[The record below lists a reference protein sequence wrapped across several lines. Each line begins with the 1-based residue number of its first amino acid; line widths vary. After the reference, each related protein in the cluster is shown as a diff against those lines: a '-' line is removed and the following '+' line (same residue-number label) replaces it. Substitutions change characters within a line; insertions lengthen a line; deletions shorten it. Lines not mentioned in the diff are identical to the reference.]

1 MNIIKQIQK
10 WLPIRLYALT
20 LLLATP
26 QILHAE
32 SASSQLWSGI
42 ISGVSSE
49 VSSEVIGWGLSALG
63 VDQDSGE
70 TTELQDINSDL
81 IQIESELEGIE
92 DDLNDIL
99 LELAEAN
106 CTNAS
111 NTTTL
116 TTAVTVVSDI
126 FSNDSN
132 TGYQNFIESAVTDGA
147 TQAFSDE
154 IFGVN
159 STPGTPTDPYNPF
172 NFPSSWLYSVFATSP
187 NLGDAITN
195 INTEIIGSNGVL
207 VECIPPY
214 STSYMENTDV
224 ASGLNTQAGPLGHPF
239 DDLGYYSGIQ
249 TMVGYYTTLQ
259 IQGAAMMSEAWHL
272 RACMAAVAAE
282 YIDSCDFSS
291 TSSTSPVYEICNT
304 DSNAYNDSNGTDTG
318 GFIKTY
324 CDNATSS
331 VGDIYNSIKA
341 ELISAGAPYSW
352 PGTTANPRYIGIV
365 NLESTSGDTTTG
377 SAFLAP
383 QWLLDFTNTATDS
396 SGDLANDGFETECF
410 DFSNENALTSEAQGC
425 GFTAGPYNKNY
436 VDSDGA
442 EIDSLTYAG
451 YTGWTYLNT
460 DGDNQNN
467 LWPQIFGTY
476 NNSSTLSCSDTTNPA
491 CQQPTIDGKWSTY
504 MHSIG
509 FQNVGNKIILMPHK
523 KVATQNCN
531 GDNIDAVCNIFTGM
545 RPLNGSLQPAP
556 FCTGRVDS
564 GTTRNML
571 GTDAAFPSEHL
582 QNAIIETS
590 QQGLDVVDYANGY
603 YNIEIVCHT
612 GTNTTYDPAPGWFP
626 SKAGESEYFQY
637 RWPFLKVAENVDC
650 SARSSSQ
657 NASNIYFTMCGNDLL
672 DYVDAILP
680 APPTTTTTA
689 SADTTLS
696 SSEPNV
702 NDGANERLQLS
713 IGWRLGGSHGAPTG
727 GIAVQFGT
735 ASTGDNGLKSATLRV
750 TFVDANGHQHPR
762 NLYHGIENRIA
773 ILALPSGFVEGNGD
787 TGNFDLGMDQG
798 ATWNCAIDGDISNF
812 IKDCVKDWPQGLS
825 DRSGLNKLRSGKK
838 MGAHYDRETGELS
851 LDVTEDVRN
860 GIKAW
865 FIQAK
870 GGRDFVLYSRE
881 GASALGES
889 GLAPTLILENAEH
902 GANTDD

>member
-1 MNIIKQIQK
+1 MG
-10 WLPIRLYALT
+10 LYQGSVPKFRT
-20 LLLATP
+20 RS
-26 QILHAE
+26 
-32 SASSQLWSGI
+32 SAG
-42 ISGVSSE
+42 
-49 VSSEVIGWGLSALG
+49 GLSALG

-81 IQIESELEGIE
+81 QQIESELEDIE

-111 NTTTL
+111 NATTL
-116 TTAVTVVSDI
+116 TTAVTAVSDI
-126 FSNDSN
+126 FRNDSN
-132 TGYQNFIESAVTDGA
+132 TGYQNFIETAVTDGA

-154 IFGVN
+154 IFGVD
-159 STPGTPTDPYNPF
+159 SAPGTPTDPYNPF
-172 NFPSSWLYSVFATSP
+172 NFPSSWLYSVFAATP
-187 NLGDAITN
+187 NLGDAIMN
-195 INTEIIGSNGVL
+195 INTEILSSSGVL

-324 CDNATSS
+324 CDNASGS
-331 VGDIYNSIKA
+331 VVDIYDSIKA

-365 NLESTSGDTTTG
+365 NLESTS
-377 SAFLAP
+377 FLAP
-383 QWLLDFTNTATDS
+383 QWLLDFTNKTTDS
-396 SGDLANDGFETECF
+396 SGDPANDGFDTECF
-410 DFSNENALTSEAQGC
+410 DISNENVLTSEEQGC

-442 EIDSLTYAG
+442 EFDSLTYAG

-460 DGDNQNN
+460 DGNKQND

-491 CQQPTIDGKWSTY
+491 CQQPTIGGTLSTY

-509 FQNVGNKIILMPHK
+509 FQNVGNKIILMEHTYETIGPIGGHY
-523 KVATQNCN
+523 
-531 GDNIDAVCNIFTGM
+531 VCNIFTGM
-545 RPLNGSLQPAP
+545 RPLNGSLQRAP
-556 FCTGRVDS
+556 YCSGRVNS
-564 GTTRNML
+564 GKTTEMIH
-571 GTDAAFPSEHL
+571 DPSCHSNCSTGPAGHL
-582 QNAIIETS
+582 KNAIDNTS
-590 QQGLDVVDYANGY
+590 QQGQGIDEYANGY
-603 YNIEIVCHT
+603 YNGAWSCSFSDDC
-612 GTNTTYDPAPGWFP
+612 TTDFNPGSWDFNA
-626 SKAGESEYFQY
+626 SRSQNFQY
-637 RWPFLKVAENVDC
+637 RWPFLEVAENVDC
-650 SARSSSQ
+650 SDRPSSQ

-672 DYVDAILP
+672 NYVDDILP

-689 SADTTLS
+689 SADTALS

-702 NDGANERLQLS
+702 NDGANTTLTLTSSATKNGTPRGSAQHRVAVHFMGARTGVDRLE
-713 IGWRLGGSHGAPTG
+713 A
-727 GIAVQFGT
+727 
-735 ASTGDNGLKSATLRV
+735 ATLRV
-750 TFVDANGHQHPR
+750 TFVDGDRHQRPQMRHQH
-762 NLYHGIENRIA
+762 LIENRIT
-773 ILALPSGFVEGNGD
+773 ILALPGGFVEGNGNNGLFD
-787 TGNFDLGMDQG
+787 FGTGRG
-798 ATWNCAIDGDISNF
+798 ATWSCAVAEEIGDDNER
-812 IKDCVKDWPQGLS
+812 CEQDWPESFNNAVGSHDWHSGQGVA
-825 DRSGLNKLRSGKK
+825 N
-838 MGAHYDRETGELS
+838 YDPDTGELS
-851 LDVTEDVRN
+851 WDVTEDVRN
-860 GIKAW
+860 GINAW
-865 FIQAK
+865 LIGVRGRGR
-870 GGRDFVLYSRE
+870 GGLSGDLALHARD
-881 GASALGES
+881 GASNEVGEPS
-889 GLAPTLILENAEH
+889 LAPKLILERAE
-902 GANTDD
+902 AQNQTASAIP